1 MSKPTLS
8 AIHAALRSPGAAAH
22 TRPRLVVAGA
32 TGALG
37 SEVLRR
43 LAGHGHYAHTEVLAK
58 EPIKTG
64 LLTVSMVLVGA
75 DPAHETIE
83 NWPVLPLT
91 AQVAVVMFEPPR
103 PYHDRERA
111 LWTPGLEQL
120 LPLAQWLRRCG
131 VHTLAVVM
139 PHAQGRLPDALKHGL
154 ASLDEQAVAALGFE
168 RMLLVRSA
176 HKMPP
181 PVQTGFFNKTAAW
194 MLSTLSYMV
203 PQTVQA
209 IRPTR
214 LAEFIEA
221 ALRVL
226 PAGTHV
232 ASPELLWQAANP
244 PSANAHTKNGAAAS
258 QTQTVVQAWLSS
270 REGTNLNSEG
280 P

>member
-1 MSKPTLS
+1 MSKQTAS
-8 AIHAALRSPGAAAH
+8 AIHAALRPPTLKAH
-22 TRPRLVVAGA
+22 AKPRLVVAGA

-43 LAGHGHYAHTEVLAK
+43 LAGHGHYVHTEVLAQ
-58 EPIKTG
+58 EPMTTG
-64 LLTVSMVLVGA
+64 LASLSMALVGQA
-75 DPAHETIE
+75 EPDTID
-83 NWPVLPLT
+83 NWPPLPLA

-111 LWTPGLEQL
+111 LWTPAPDQL

-139 PHAQGRLPDALKHGL
+139 PHAQGSLPDALKYGL

-181 PVQTGFFNKTAAW
+181 PVQAGFFNKTAAW

-209 IRPTR
+209 IRPSR

-226 PAGTHV
+226 PPGTHV

-244 PSANAHTKNGAAAS
+244 HMANLKPGVAAS
-258 QTQTVVQAWLSS
+258 QVQSIVEAWLH
-270 REGTNLNSEG
+270 GKATTGLHSESL
-280 P
+280 